1 MQPLLNL
8 WDSTIGKKIVMAV
21 TGLIIFGFVI
31 GHMAGN
37 LLIFLGPDVFNGYAH
52 TLKGNALLLWGTR
65 LTLLAVIPLHI
76 VSAIQLVR
84 RNAGARDTS
93 YGATEYKRST
103 VASRFMKVGGMFLLA
118 FILLHLAHYTLHWT
132 HPEFASLQTAGGH
145 DAYKMVILG
154 FSDPLYVG
162 VYLVAMV
169 CLFLHL
175 DHGAWSLLQTLGLF
189 ARPDQ
194 QDGRK
199 KFARTFAAV
208 LFIGFS
214 IVPIAVLTGLVS

>member
-1 MQPLLNL
+1 MQALLNL

-37 LLIFLGPDVFNGYAH
+37 LLIFLGAEVFNDYAH
-52 TLKGNALLLWGTR
+52 TLKSNALLLWGTR
-65 LTLLAVIPLHI
+65 LTLLAVIPLH
-76 VSAIQLVR
+76 VLSAIQVVK
-84 RNAGARDTS
+84 RNAGAREGS
-93 YGATEYKRST
+93 YGATNYQRST
-103 VASRFMKVGGMFLLA
+103 VASRFMRFGGLLLLG
-118 FILLHLAHYTLHWT
+118 FILLHLAHYTLYLT
-132 HPEFASLQTAGGH
+132 HPHFEGMEPYA
-145 DAYKMVILG
+145 MVMLG
-154 FSDPLYVG
+154 FSDPVYVG
-162 VYLVAMV
+162 IYLLAMV

-194 QDGRK
+194 QEGRK

-214 IVPIAVLTGLVS
+214 SVPIAVLTGLVS